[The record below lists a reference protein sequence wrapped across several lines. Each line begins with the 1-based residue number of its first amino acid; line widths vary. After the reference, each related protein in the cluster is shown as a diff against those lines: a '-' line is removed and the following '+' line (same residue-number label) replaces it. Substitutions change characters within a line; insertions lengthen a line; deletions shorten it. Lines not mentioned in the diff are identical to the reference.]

1 MNLQN
6 IGVIGAGTMG
16 NGIAQ
21 VCALAGFNVTL
32 LDISESAL
40 QKAVATVGKNLDRQ
54 IAKENLTP
62 EQKLAALD
70 KIRTSTDYS
79 SLRDVQLVIEAATEN
94 LELKLRVLQQI
105 AAQVGA
111 ECVIASNTSSLSIT
125 QLAASVSQPE
135 RFIGLHFFNP
145 VPVMGLIEVIRGL
158 QTSDATHALALD
170 MATTLGKTAITAGNR
185 PGFVV
190 NRILVPMINE
200 AILVFQEGL
209 ASAED
214 IDAGMRLGCNQPIG
228 PLALAD
234 LIGLDTLLAI
244 MKRSTKA
251 STTANTARRHCSRKW
266 SPPVTWDAKRGAAS
280 MPMPERCSRFAE
292 YRDKV
297 LELFASKGFG
307 QVGMRELATCLG
319 LSPGSLYHHYPSKQ
333 HLLLDLIEEFY
344 EELLATLG
352 RIEQKAPA
360 KRDRLNSLIRA
371 HLNLHREMPW
381 HFRLVERDSGCLNEE
396 QQARVRSCASNTS
409 AAVAGDAR
417 RPLALQRIRT
427 SWQPDTRL
435 PHCSTAHPV
444 G

>member
-21 VCALAGFNVTL
+21 VCAMAGFNVTL
-32 LDISESAL
+32 IDISESAL

-54 IAKENLTP
+54 VAKETLTQ
-62 EQKLAALD
+62 EQKLATLD

-79 SLRDVQLVIEAATEN
+79 SLKNVQLVIEAATEN

-105 AAQVGA
+105 AAQVTH

-158 QTSDATHALALD
+158 QTSDATHKLALD

-200 AILVFQEGL
+200 SILVLQEGL

-244 MKRSTKA
+244 MEA
-251 STTANTARRHCSRKW
+251 
-266 SPPVTWDAKRGAAS
+266 
-280 MPMPERCSRFAE
+280 
-292 YRDKV
+292 
-297 LELFASKGFG
+297 
-307 QVGMRELATCLG
+307 
-319 LSPGSLYHHYPSKQ
+319 
-333 HLLLDLIEEFY
+333 FY
-344 EELLATLG
+344 EGFNDSKYRPAPLLKEMVAAGYLG
-352 RIEQKAPA
+352 RKTGRGFHAYA
-360 KRDRLNSLIRA
+360 
-371 HLNLHREMPW
+371 
-381 HFRLVERDSGCLNEE
+381 
-396 QQARVRSCASNTS
+396 
-409 AAVAGDAR
+409 
-417 RPLALQRIRT
+417 
-427 SWQPDTRL
+427 
-435 PHCSTAHPV
+435 
-444 G
+444 